1 MPRTLGRVLV
11 FTAAVVLAPT
21 AVATASN
28 RGAAPAKSKPTTT
41 TTTTSTTPTNT
52 TSTTMTTT
60 PTPPP
65 PAPKKGSATLY
76 VFDAFFVHRQPVT
89 VPRRMLHVDGIVRPY
104 VPGQWV
110 TVKSFLLRKLIKT
123 DRLRIKPSPKKT
135 YGRFT
140 ERIRSTGAGTVSVQV
155 THKRTATMLGFKSA
169 RNIDV
174 LAPSAGF
181 GSSGPFVSLIQQRLA
196 ALHFFIPQSGVY
208 DSFTGLA
215 IDAYHR
221 LLHWGTS
228 QSLDGRTISYLLNGW
243 GEFKVRF
250 PQNGHHAEGDIGRQL
265 LALADGSK
273 VRYIFPISSGKP
285 STPTV
290 IGNFR
295 VYRRTPGYLPDGMY
309 FSSFFTGGYAIHG
322 YNPAPDYP
330 ASHGCMRLP
339 IQDAVFVYNWLTFG
353 NWVDTYP

>member
-1 MPRTLGRVLV
+1 MKRTLGRVLA
-11 FTAAVVLAPT
+11 FTAAVALTPA

-28 RGAAPAKSKPTTT
+28 AGAAAPSKSTPTPTTT
-41 TTTTSTTPTNT
+41 TTTSSTR
-52 TSTTMTTT
+52 SRTTT
-60 PTPPP
+60 TAPARPRV
-65 PAPKKGSATLY
+65 APKRGSATLY
-76 VFDAFFVHRQPVT
+76 TFDAFFVHRRPVT
-89 VPRRMLHVDGIVRPY
+89 VPGRLLHVDGIVHPF

-110 TVKSFLLRKLIKT
+110 TVKSFLGHRLIKT
-123 DRLRIKPSPKKT
+123 ERLRIKPSLKRT

-140 ERIRSTGAGTVSVQV
+140 ERLRSTGSGTVSVQV
-155 THKRTATMLGFKSA
+155 THDRTAAMLGFKLS
-169 RNIDV
+169 RRIDV
-174 LAPSAGF
+174 LNPSARF

-196 ALHFFIPQSGVY
+196 ALHFYLPQSGVY

-221 LLHWGTS
+221 LLRRGTS

-265 LALADGSK
+265 LALADGPS

-309 FSSFFTGGYAIHG
+309 YSSFFTGGYAIHG

-339 IQDAVFVYNWLTFG
+339 IQDAIYVYNWLTFD
-353 NWVDTYP
+353 NWVDTYY

>member
-1 MPRTLGRVLV
+1 MPWTLGRVLA
-11 FTAAVVLAPT
+11 FTAAVVLMPA

-28 RGAAPAKSKPTTT
+28 GGAAPAKSKPTRTRTT
-41 TTTTSTTPTNT
+41 TTATS
-52 TSTTMTTT
+52 STTT

-65 PAPKKGSATLY
+65 GAPKKGSATLHM
-76 VFDAFFVHRQPVT
+76 FDAFYVHRQPVT
-89 VPRRMLHVDGIVRPY
+89 VPGRMLHVDGIVRPY

-110 TVKSFLLRKLIKT
+110 TVKSFLGRKLIKT
-123 DRLRIKPSPKKT
+123 DRLRIKPSPKQT

-140 ERIRSTGAGTVSVQV
+140 ERIKSTRAGTVSVQV
-155 THKRTATMLGFKSA
+155 THARTATMLGFKST
-169 RNIDV
+169 RNVDV

-181 GSSGPFVSLIQQRLA
+181 GSGGPFVSLIQQRLA
-196 ALHFFIPQSGVY
+196 ALHLYIPQSGVY

-221 LLHWGTS
+221 LLHRGTS

-265 LALADGSK
+265 LALADGRK

-290 IGNFR
+290 IGNFPI
-295 VYRRTPGYLPDGMY
+295 YRRSPGYLSDGMY

-353 NWVDTYP
+353 NWVDTYL